1 MTQHDDQ
8 RWVEP
13 FQMTK
18 VILQIMEKLQPLIEK
33 IHQIQI
39 CYFCWHLSCLF
50 IFQTCTYVNYFNAM
64 RCLPFESL
72 PSISCYISLFL
83 QLMLCLKSKFN
94 GHNGKIVVSDGG
106 FKDWCNLL
114 FMHGVINCTHSY
126 SKIQWCFCCR
136 LYYSYKSKAYNI

>member
-50 IFQTCTYVNYFNAM
+50 IFQTCTCVNYFNAM

-83 QLMLCLKSKFN
+83 QLMLRLKSKFN
-94 GHNGKIVVSDGG
+94 GHNGKIVISDGW
-106 FKDWCNLL
+106 FQRLVQSPFHSWCNQLHTFIFKNSMVFLL
-114 FMHGVINCTHSY
+114 
-126 SKIQWCFCCR
+126 
-136 LYYSYKSKAYNI
+136 